1 MLPFESKTVI
11 VTGAS
16 KGIGRAVALE
26 FARLGA
32 NLVLAARSGDLL
44 AEVERDLENYPGQR
58 LCVPTDVSMR
68 DQVEA
73 MVEKAVAAF
82 GRVDVLVNNA
92 GIGFSGR
99 IANVDPDQIGLV
111 FATNVMGPVYAIHAV
126 VPVMRRQGGGTIVN
140 VSSPMARMPFPTA
153 GPYSAS
159 KAALDALTAALQVE
173 LEKDHIRII
182 LVYPGFTQTEF
193 FKSAVREEGTP
204 VPVHAQIR
212 GEPPERIARRITAG
226 VLRGRTMVWY
236 NAAASLPVGLVAS
249 MGGLRRLVGRQVMRY
264 RR

>member
-1 MLPFESKTVI
+1 LDLKGKAVI

-16 KGIGRAVALE
+16 KGIGKAVATE
-26 FARLGA
+26 FARRGA
-32 NLVLAARSGDLL
+32 NLALVARSAALL
-44 AEVERDLENYPGQR
+44 SELERSLEGYPGKR
-58 LCVPTDVSMR
+58 LCLVTDVTRR

-73 MVEKAVAAF
+73 MVDKTVAAF
-82 GRVDVLVNNA
+82 GRIDVLVNNA

-111 FATNVMGPVYAIHAV
+111 FATNVMGPLYAIHAA
-126 VPVMRRQGGGTIVN
+126 VPVIRQQGGGTIVN

-159 KAALDALTAALQVE
+159 KAALDALSEALRLE
-173 LEKDHIRII
+173 LERDHINVM

-193 FKSAVREEGTP
+193 FKSSIREPGTD
-204 VPVHAQIR
+204 VPTHPQFQ
-212 GEPPERIARRITAG
+212 GEPPERIARRIVDG
-226 VLRGRTMVWY
+226 VERGRTFVWY
-236 NAAASLPVGLVAS
+236 NAAVSLPIAMVAGS
-249 MGGLRRLVGRQVMRY
+249 AGLRRFVGRQVMRY